1 MLHVVGVVINESYLI
16 EGLVIEGKPAEFGE
30 ISDKPKMRKTVS
42 RASLL
47 ASNFNNSEVSC
58 SNGKIVRKEGFKFS
72 DCELYGVKEGKI
84 FKIKDNSISLLRRF
98 VEKNETVGFE
108 VRLLGKTVKL
118 TTSNVIALSNIF
130 KPSGYTVAS
139 RSYTE
144 KRLHPVTKEI
154 VDIEIKKPYLTGI
167 NGTKLSDLPIVKI
180 DKLPKGNAKA
190 VEAKPDKADKP
201 VKVSTKTIQNIDIKE
216 IEPDASKFGI
226 ID

>member
-47 ASNFNNSEVSC
+47 ASNFNNSEVTC

-72 DCELYGVKEGKI
+72 DCELYGVKDGKI
-84 FKIKDNSISLLRRF
+84 FRIKDNSISLLRRF

-130 KPSGYTVAS
+130 NP
-139 RSYTE
+139 
-144 KRLHPVTKEI
+144 
-154 VDIEIKKPYLTGI
+154 
-167 NGTKLSDLPIVKI
+167 
-180 DKLPKGNAKA
+180 
-190 VEAKPDKADKP
+190 
-201 VKVSTKTIQNIDIKE
+201 
-216 IEPDASKFGI
+216 
-226 ID
+226 